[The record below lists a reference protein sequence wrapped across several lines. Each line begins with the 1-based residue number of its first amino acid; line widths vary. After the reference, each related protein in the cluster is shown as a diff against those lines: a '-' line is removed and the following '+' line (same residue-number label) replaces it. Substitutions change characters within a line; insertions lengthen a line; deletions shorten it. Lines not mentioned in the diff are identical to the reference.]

1 MTMATERDRCS
12 TGVPNADRVLD
23 GGLLAESATLLRGA
37 PGAGKTIFGLHF
49 LTADPADTGLYI
61 NLGEPPA
68 YLHETADRFDRPT
81 DTVDVLDL
89 SPSGDAFHGDSAYD
103 LFHADEVERSP
114 ITESIRDRV
123 DRVEPDRVLVD
134 PITELRH
141 LAPDERQFRTQV
153 LGLIDFLKARGV
165 TVVLT
170 SQAASS
176 VPDDDLQFLVD
187 AVIALDV
194 DEHRRTLSVP
204 KFRGSAA
211 RRGPH
216 TVTIDDAGMRL
227 WPQLD
232 PERHHRDRSL
242 DELASGVAGLDGLLD
257 GGITMGALTFLSGPT
272 GVGKTTTAL
281 QFMTQAARRGEESV
295 LYSFEESPQTMVA
308 RAESIGIPL
317 SQLREAGTVAI
328 ESIGPNEMT
337 VDEFTARL
345 QQRVEEGATV
355 VSIDGVAGFERAFA
369 GDAGDPIDALVAV
382 ARYLRNI
389 GVTGLFTNEV
399 HQITGD
405 FYATEQRVSH
415 LADDIVVF
423 RHVEYRGELQKVVGV
438 LKRRTSAV
446 DTGLRLFEVT
456 DEGIVVGEPL
466 SELRGILT
474 GTPDWHDNG

>member
-123 DRVEPDRVLVD
+123 DRIEPDRVLVD

-242 DELASGVAGLDGLLD
+242 DELASGVAGLDRLLD

-345 QQRVEEGATV
+345 QKRVEEGATV

-369 GDAGDPIDALVAV
+369 GDADDPIDALVAV

>member
-257 GGITMGALTFLSGPT
+257 GGITTGALTFLSGPT

-317 SQLREAGTVAI
+317 RRLRAAGTVAI

>member
-415 LADDIVVF
+415 LADDIVIF
-423 RHVEYRGELQKVVGV
+423 RHVEYRGELQKIVGV

>member
-187 AVIALDV
+187 AVIDERSLGLCHHSSCFGRRFVCASSVIHSDAYLTIGEQPGDERGVSVEPDESSDGEEDV
-194 DEHRRTLSVP
+194 V
-204 KFRGSAA
+204 
-211 RRGPH
+211 
-216 TVTIDDAGMRL
+216 DA
-227 WPQLD
+227 
-232 PERHHRDRSL
+232 RDRVRHE
-242 DELASGVAGLDGLLD
+242 D
-257 GGITMGALTFLSGPT
+257 
-272 GVGKTTTAL
+272 
-281 QFMTQAARRGEESV
+281 
-295 LYSFEESPQTMVA
+295 
-308 RAESIGIPL
+308 
-317 SQLREAGTVAI
+317 RE
-328 ESIGPNEMT
+328 
-337 VDEFTARL
+337 
-345 QQRVEEGATV
+345 TV
-355 VSIDGVAGFERAFA
+355 VFVD
-369 GDAGDPIDALVAV
+369 DPIDRRRRFVGEHEPRLDGCTG
-382 ARYLRNI
+382 I
-389 GVTGLFTNEV
+389 GQSLFEPFECRHRGLAELFTSLLC
-399 HQITGD
+399 G
-405 FYATEQRVSH
+405 
-415 LADDIVVF
+415 
-423 RHVEYRGELQKVVGV
+423 
-438 LKRRTSAV
+438 
-446 DTGLRLFEVT
+446 RLF
-456 DEGIVVGEPL
+456 GNLVVP
-466 SELRGILT
+466 
-474 GTPDWHDNG
+474 

>member
-123 DRVEPDRVLVD
+123 DRIEPDRVLVD

-345 QQRVEEGATV
+345 QKRVEEGATV

-369 GDAGDPIDALVAV
+369 GDADDPIDALVAV

>member
-1 MTMATERDRCS
+1 MTTATERDRCS
-12 TGVPNADRVLD
+12 TGIPNADRVLD
-23 GGLLAESATLLRGA
+23 GGLLPESATLLRGV
-37 PGAGKTIFGLHF
+37 PGAGKTIFGLHA

-61 NLGEPPA
+61 NLGEPTA
-68 YLHETADRFDRPT
+68 YLRETAARFDRPT
-81 DTVDVLDL
+81 DGLEFLDL

-114 ITESIRDRV
+114 ITESIRERV
-123 DRVEPDRVLVD
+123 DRVDPDRVLVD
-134 PITELRH
+134 PITELRY

-153 LGLIDFLKARGV
+153 LGLVDFLKSRGA

-187 AVIALDV
+187 AVITLDV
-194 DEHRRTLSVP
+194 DDHRRTLSVP

-216 TVTIDDAGMRL
+216 TVTIDDAGMHV
-227 WPQLD
+227 WPRLD
-232 PERHHRDRSL
+232 PERHHRDWSL
-242 DELASGVAGLDGLLD
+242 GELNSGVEGLDALLD
-257 GGITMGALTFLSGPT
+257 GGITTGALTFLSGPT

-317 SQLREAGTVAI
+317 RRLREAGTVVI

-345 QQRVEEGATV
+345 QRRVEAGVTLVA
-355 VSIDGVAGFERAFA
+355 IDGVAGFERAFTE
-369 GDAGDPIDALVAV
+369 DAADPIDALVAV
-382 ARYLRNI
+382 ARYLRNV

-399 HQITGD
+399 HRITGD

-446 DTGLRLFEVT
+446 DTGLRLFEIT
-456 DEGIVVGEPL
+456 DDGLVVGEPRP
-466 SELRGILT
+466 ELRGILT
-474 GTPDWHDNG
+474 GTPDWDNDG

>member
-123 DRVEPDRVLVD
+123 DRIEPDRVLVD

>member
-382 ARYLRNI
+382 ARYLRNV

>member
-1 MTMATERDRCS
+1 MTTAMERDRCS
-12 TGVPNADRVLD
+12 TGLPNADRVLN
-23 GGLLAESATLLRGA
+23 GGLLSESATLLRGA
-37 PGAGKTIFGLHF
+37 PGAGKTILGLHF
-49 LTADPADTGLYI
+49 LTADPTDTGLYI
-61 NLGEPPA
+61 NLGEPTA
-68 YLHETADRFDRPT
+68 YLTESAERFDRQT
-81 DTVDVLDL
+81 DTVDFLDL
-89 SPSGDAFHGDSAYD
+89 SPTGDAFHGDSAYD

-114 ITESIRDRV
+114 ITESVRERV
-123 DRVEPDRVLVD
+123 DRVEPDRALID

-141 LAPDERQFRTQV
+141 LTPDERQFRTQV

-187 AVIALDV
+187 AVISLDV
-194 DEHRRTLSVP
+194 DERRRTLSVP

-216 TVTIDDAGMRL
+216 TITIDDAGMRM
-227 WPQLD
+227 WPRLD
-232 PERHHRDRSL
+232 PERHHHDRSL
-242 DELASGVAGLDGLLD
+242 GELSSGVAGLDALLD
-257 GGITMGALTFLSGPT
+257 GGITTGGLTFLSGPT

-281 QFMTQAARRGEESV
+281 QFMTQAARRGEESI
-295 LYSFEESPQTMVA
+295 LYSFEESPETMVT
-308 RAESIGIPL
+308 RAEAIGIPL
-317 SQLREAGTVAI
+317 RQLRESGTIAI
-328 ESIGPNEMT
+328 ESIGPGEMT
-337 VDEFTARL
+337 IDEFTARL
-345 QQRVEEGATV
+345 QRRVEAGAAV
-355 VSIDGVAGFERAFA
+355 VSIDGIAGFERAFVEGT
-369 GDAGDPIDALVAV
+369 GDLIDALVAV
-382 ARYLRNI
+382 ARYLRNA

-423 RHVEYRGELQKVVGV
+423 RHVEYRGELRKVVGV

-446 DTGLRLFEVT
+446 DTGLRLFEIT
-456 DEGIVVGEPL
+456 DDGIVVGEPL

-474 GTPDWHDNG
+474 GTPDWHDDG